1 MSFRS
6 RITQL
11 QRSIAGS
18 ALIIAVAS
26 IASRILGLLRD
37 RLLSSAFGAGPTL
50 DAYYAAFKIPDIFFS
65 LLILGAL
72 SGTFVPIFLEKKHKE
87 SEEAAL
93 EMSSTVMNILLIA
106 VCACVAVGV
115 IFAPQIIH
123 YFAYGDTLA
132 QQERITY
139 FVRVMSISLIFF
151 TLSTVGSFL
160 LNAYKRFFIYSLA
173 PIFYNLGIIAV
184 TVLAVPVFGVNALPW
199 GVVLGSFLHMCVQI
213 PEVRRIGFRYHP
225 IVRLRDASVR
235 KLLLAMPG
243 RSFSLGLEEV
253 MDATIFA
260 LASFAQV
267 GARTAWQFADNLQN
281 FPINIFGASLSLAAF
296 PVFAEA
302 FTTKNH
308 EQFTKTFVES
318 VRRILFFM
326 VPITFLTLIFRAQIV
341 RLVYGA
347 GSFNWEDTVLT
358 AQTLGIFSLSM
369 FSQALTPL
377 CTRAFFAEH
386 KARVPIILSVITLIV
401 SVALAA
407 VFVKPFGV
415 YGLAAAYSIASVLR
429 LCLLFIVFRAEHELP
444 DRELVWAVARIVFA
458 GLMMILV
465 AQGFKYT
472 CAHLVDMRTWIG
484 VCVQTVVSMLA
495 GGSVY
500 IALSSYFKFPEAR
513 AAVQKLRQWVRL
525 LR

>member
-1 MSFRS
+1 MALRS
-6 RITQL
+6 RILSL
-11 QRSIAGS
+11 QRTIAGS

-26 IASRILGLLRD
+26 IASRLLGLLRD
-37 RLLSSAFGAGPTL
+37 RLLSSSFGAGSTL

-87 SEEAAL
+87 SEKQAL
-93 EMSSTVMNILLIA
+93 EMTSTVINLLLIA
-106 VCACVAVGV
+106 VSVCVGIGV
-115 IFAPQIIH
+115 IFAPHIIQ
-123 YFAYGDTLA
+123 YFAYADSPE
-132 QQERITY
+132 QQARIVY

-151 TLSTVGSFL
+151 TISTVGSFL

-173 PIFYNLGIIAV
+173 PIFYNLGIIIV
-184 TVLAVPVFGVNALPW
+184 TVCAVPIWGVDALPW
-199 GVVLGSFLHMCVQI
+199 GVVLGAFLHMCVQL

-225 IVRLRDASVR
+225 MIRLRDASIR
-235 KLLLAMPG
+235 KFLLAMPG
-243 RSFSLGLEEV
+243 RSFSLGLEEI

-260 LASFAQV
+260 LASFAQI

-302 FTTKNH
+302 FTTKNQA
-308 EQFTKTFVES
+308 QFTKTFVES
-318 VRRILFFM
+318 VRRILFFI

-341 RLVYGA
+341 RLVYGT
-347 GSFNWEDTVLT
+347 GSFNWEDTILT

-369 FSQALTPL
+369 FAQALTPL

-386 KARVPIILSVITLIV
+386 KARIPIILSACTLVV
-401 SVALAA
+401 SVVLAS
-407 VFVKPFGV
+407 VLVKPFGV

-429 LCLLFIVFRAEHELP
+429 LCLLFIVFRAGHELP
-444 DRELVWAVARIVFA
+444 DRELVWAVSRIVFA
-458 GLMMILV
+458 GIAMVIV

-472 CAHLVDMRTWIG
+472 CAHIVDMQTWIG

-495 GGSVY
+495 GGAVY
-500 IALSSYFKFPEAR
+500 IAISSYFKFPEAH
-513 AAVQKLRQWVRL
+513 AAVSKLRQWMNL